1 MLRNAGVDFTVQPA
15 DIDEEIIAQNI
26 DDIHKVASVLAKEK
40 ALYVSKQKKDVHVI
54 GSDQTLICGDQLF
67 SKAPNKEAAIEKIK
81 TLQGQTHQ
89 LNSAVSVAKNGAIL
103 WSAESQADMT
113 MHTLSDTFITR
124 YAQSAGDVLTQCVG
138 AYAYEEHGA
147 WLFEKVVGDYFT
159 ILGMPLPQL
168 LHYLRT
174 EQGVTL

>member
-1 MLRNAGVDFTVQPA
+1 M
-15 DIDEEIIAQNI
+15 
-26 DDIHKVASVLAKEK
+26 KEVFPK
-40 ALYVSKQKKDVHVI
+40 LYELGFVKLNLNRIEGYVVSDNVKCK
-54 GSDQTLICGDQLF
+54 
-67 SKAPNKEAAIEKIK
+67 AAIEKIK